1 MKLRPIRSDPLRRHQ
16 ERTGL
21 CGVLG
26 FDVEAA
32 AQNVRRIAPQAR
44 VIRLSAKSGEG
55 IKEWYDLLGSLVNS
69 GKG

>member
-1 MKLRPIRSDPLRRHQ
+1 
-16 ERTGL
+16 
-21 CGVLG
+21 
-26 FDVEAA
+26 
-32 AQNVRRIAPQAR
+32 